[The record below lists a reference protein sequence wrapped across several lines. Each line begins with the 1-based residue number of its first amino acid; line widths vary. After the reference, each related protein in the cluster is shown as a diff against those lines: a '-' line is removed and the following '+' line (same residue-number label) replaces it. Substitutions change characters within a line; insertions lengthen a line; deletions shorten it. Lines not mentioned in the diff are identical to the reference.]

1 MTGKEAQLN
10 KIRSDAAECL
20 LISSLATSEKREI
33 FAKIAEHLN
42 GLAYEFEKTMDLGGA
57 NVISAKPPQLEK
69 IRSDAAE
76 CLLLS
81 NLANGDKREMFA
93 KTAEHLNSLVFE
105 VENTMAINGARG
117 ASAGQHPTA
126 VINDL
131 TTAPDQVAATAGVV
145 PTDHH
150 QAARSYRILPWLL
163 IIVAAPIAGVLL
175 WANGPVEK
183 YLPLHTLRSK
193 QEQSFPAQDS
203 AKSGGPISSEQGI
216 GNAIVDWFGA
226 LAAPFGNLEK
236 VLENLKRPNSEPVG
250 SPNKEFA
257 GAEEKTATV
266 TRDLATARRDS
277 ETKVAA
283 LSSKTDDETVKQRTT
298 AEAATAELQQ
308 ERQKTAALTRDLATA
323 RRDLETKVSSDKGDD
338 EAAQLRK
345 TAEAA
350 TAELQQERQKTAA
363 LTTDLTIARRDLETK
378 AALSRKAND
387 ETAQPR
393 NITEATTAEPQQERQ
408 KAAPPDRSAGAVAKS
423 IIAAPG
429 SQQPATSGAK
439 VDAEAAHLI
448 ARAKSLLSQGNIVGA
463 RIVLERAVE
472 MGSAK
477 ASFAIAETYDPRIL
491 SHWNVYGTR
500 GDISKA
506 REYYTRA
513 VAGGIEEAKERL
525 TSLYQ

>member
-1 MTGKEAQLN
+1 M
-10 KIRSDAAECL
+10 
-20 LISSLATSEKREI
+20 
-33 FAKIAEHLN
+33 
-42 GLAYEFEKTMDLGGA
+42 
-57 NVISAKPPQLEK
+57 
-69 IRSDAAE
+69 
-76 CLLLS
+76 
-81 NLANGDKREMFA
+81 
-93 KTAEHLNSLVFE
+93 
-105 VENTMAINGARG
+105 
-117 ASAGQHPTA
+117 
-126 VINDL
+126 
-131 TTAPDQVAATAGVV
+131 
-145 PTDHH
+145 
-150 QAARSYRILPWLL
+150 
-163 IIVAAPIAGVLL
+163 
-175 WANGPVEK
+175 
-183 YLPLHTLRSK
+183 
-193 QEQSFPAQDS
+193 
-203 AKSGGPISSEQGI
+203 
-216 GNAIVDWFGA
+216 DWFGA

-250 SPNKEFA
+250 SPNKEFS

-387 ETAQPR
+387 ETAQ
-393 NITEATTAEPQQERQ
+393 EATTAEPQQERQ

-500 GDISKA
+500 GDILKA

-513 VAGGIEEAKERL
+513 VAGGIEEAKDRL